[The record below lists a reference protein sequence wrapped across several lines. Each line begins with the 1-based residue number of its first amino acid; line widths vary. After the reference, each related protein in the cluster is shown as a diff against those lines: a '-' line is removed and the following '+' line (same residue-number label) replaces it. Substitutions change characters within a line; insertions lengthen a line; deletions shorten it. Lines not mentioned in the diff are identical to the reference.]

1 TPESSQHWSPQLLSP
16 LEYYHYALS
25 LSFILKTNL
34 VDHSSILLATFLSS
48 HLQSRIG
55 IQPATTHIPPHPYT
69 SHPNTHSHT
78 HYHAHQ
84 PLSRTFSNNQDQLHG
99 NKHTPSS
106 NVSQDENS
114 KLIAYWIKRLQRE
127 REEYLRTYKLS
138 PYDLLSYNEKLRRA
152 LDRIKARKEAKL
164 DYQIAFNA
172 LLRDHRKTRR
182 LRQTEK
188 SKPNYP
194 LPQTTSYQ
202 ET

>member
-1 TPESSQHWSPQLLSP
+1 MGLPYYSSLPSSIKNRNP
-16 LEYYHYALS
+16 
-25 LSFILKTNL
+25 TR
-34 VDHSSILLATFLSS
+34 DHSYPPSPV
-48 HLQSRIG
+48 HLTPQY
-55 IQPATTHIPPHPYT
+55 PLPHPL
-69 SHPNTHSHT
+69 P
-78 HYHAHQ
+78 
-84 PLSRTFSNNQDQLHG
+84 RTPTTLTYEKKFSNNQDQLHG